1 MDEMMK
7 DRMDALG
14 EATDA
19 AVPEATA
26 AAAEAVPNAA
36 AAGPIVAAA
45 VPDGD
50 DDEDGG
56 LYIKFRKPY
65 EFERRVYDGIDLS
78 GLEDL
83 TGNDMIA
90 VNRIMSRQSAGVEI
104 MPEVSM
110 EYACHL
116 AARASKQP
124 VEFFL
129 GMSPRELMRV
139 KNRVMGFLFGAD

>member
-1 MDEMMK
+1 MDEMVK
-7 DRMDALG
+7 DGISTAEGAELP
-14 EATDA
+14 AP
-19 AVPEATA
+19 AVTT
-26 AAAEAVPNAA
+26 VPA
-36 AAGPIVAAA
+36 
-45 VPDGD
+45 DESD
-50 DDEDGG
+50 DDGG

-65 EFERRVYDGIDLS
+65 EFERKTYDGIDLS

-90 VNRIMSRQSAGVEI
+90 VNKIMSRTSSSVEI

-129 GMSPRELMRV
+129 GMSPKELMKV